1 MSLMVSISGIRG
13 IVGESLTPHVIV
25 KYSSAF
31 ARYCNGGTII
41 VGRDG
46 RVTGKI
52 ITELVLSTLQMAGCN
67 VIDLGIV
74 PTPTVALGVEK
85 LQAAGGIAI
94 TASHNPMQ
102 WNGLKFMGPTGMFL
116 NGDENKKFW
125 TIADEGRF
133 PVASWDK
140 LGVLHLDHS
149 FVEKHID
156 EVLHLPYIHVDQIIK
171 RKFKV
176 VVDCI
181 DAAGGIIVP
190 HMLSRLGC
198 TVIKLNCDVKGIFS
212 HTPEPIPENL
222 SDLAKSVL
230 REKADFGIAVDPDV
244 DRLVFITEKGEPF
257 GEEYT
262 VTSAI
267 KFILDKTQQKSP
279 VSVAVNLSTTR
290 AVDDVA
296 HAYGAKVYRTAV
308 GEINVAQK
316 MKEIGSIIG
325 GEGNGGVILPAL
337 HYGRDSIVGI
347 GIILQQ
353 LAEFGGT
360 LSEFKQ
366 TLPQYEII
374 KTRVDVTGKN
384 PDQLL
389 DHVKA
394 LHMAGGKINSDDG
407 LKIDFPKAWV
417 HLRKSNTEP
426 IIRIIAE
433 APTRAEAE
441 KLVYQFHQYLI

>member
-1 MSLMVSISGIRG
+1 MVSISGIRG
-13 IVGESLTPHVIV
+13 IVGESLTPDVIV
-25 KYSSAF
+25 RYSSAF
-31 ARYCNGGTII
+31 ARYPNGGTII

-52 ITELVLSTLQMAGCN
+52 IAELVSSSLQMAGCN
-67 VIDLGIV
+67 VVDLGIV
-74 PTPTVALGVEK
+74 PTPTVALAVER
-85 LQAAGGIAI
+85 LHAAGGIAI

-116 NGDENKKFW
+116 NGEENKIFW
-125 TIADEGRF
+125 SIADEHRF

-149 FVEKHID
+149 FTEKHID
-156 EVLHLPYIHVDQIIK
+156 EVLHLPFIHPDQIIK

-212 HTPEPIPENL
+212 HAPEPIPENL
-222 SDLAKSVL
+222 GDLAKTVL
-230 REKADFGIAVDPDV
+230 KEKADFGIAVDPDV

-262 VTSAI
+262 VTAAI
-267 KFILDKTQQKSP
+267 KFILEKTKRQLP
-279 VSVAVNLSTTR
+279 ASVAVNLSTTR
-290 AVDDVA
+290 AVEDVA
-296 HAYGAKVYRTAV
+296 KQYGAKVFRTAV

-316 MKEIGSIIG
+316 MKEVGSVVG
-325 GEGNGGVILPAL
+325 GEGNGGVILPAI
-337 HYGRDSIVGI
+337 HYGRDSMVGI

-353 LAEFGGT
+353 LTEFGGRI
-360 LSEFKQ
+360 SELKQ
-366 TLPQYEII
+366 TLPLYVII
-374 KTRVDVTGKN
+374 KTKVDITGKN
-384 PDQLL
+384 PDQLM

-394 LHMAGGKINSDDG
+394 LYMSGGKANTDDG
-407 LKIDFPKAWV
+407 LKIDFPKSWV

-433 APTRAEAE
+433 APTRDEAE
-441 KLVYQFHQYLI
+441 NLVFQFHQYLT